1 MEVLH
6 DKASAKKSFQQ
17 SRIYEHCLLYKVQRH
32 FCTKLLIK
40 TKNYY
45 FAKRKPKLVSDNKNF
60 WPTIK
65 PYFSDKGNFSTKIRI
80 SEKDCIVSG
89 DRRPCE
95 IINTIKTLYLKLS
108 IISTTTSLPEIIEII
123 TDHPSVKKSF
133 SLKKEECQFKFHSN
147 QNEFGKVTL
156 LVLFQ
161 THPRYLKK

>member
-1 MEVLH
+1 MRFLM
-6 DKASAKKSFQQ
+6 
-17 SRIYEHCLLYKVQRH
+17 
-32 FCTKLLIK
+32 
-40 TKNYY
+40 N
-45 FAKRKPKLVSDNKNF
+45 
-60 WPTIK
+60 
-65 PYFSDKGNFSTKIRI
+65 
-80 SEKDCIVSG
+80 
-89 DRRPCE
+89 

-123 TDHPSVKKSF
+123 KDHPSVKKSF

>member
-6 DKASAKKSFQQ
+6 DKACAKKSFQQ
-17 SRIYEHCLLYKVQRH
+17 SRIYEYCLLYKIQRH
-32 FCTKLLIK
+32 FCTKLLTK

-65 PYFSDKGNFSTKIRI
+65 PYFSDKGNLSTKIRI

-95 IINTIKTLYLKLS
+95 I
-108 IISTTTSLPEIIEII
+108 
-123 TDHPSVKKSF
+123 F
-133 SLKKEECQFKFHSN
+133 
-147 QNEFGKVTL
+147 NEHY
-156 LVLFQ
+156 Q
-161 THPRYLKK
+161 YY